1 MSENVG
7 TLTVIVGETCCNRRR
22 GRDGEGDAAAAS
34 RPGDGDSPN
43 TSLFT
48 HSAEGYTKGDRLI
61 LTADDVSRLT
71 LLTHKLPLSR
81 WRKPMQDESKR
92 VQDGHSRMDGAVA
105 RSRALTIQ
113 TKVSSHYSF

>member
-1 MSENVG
+1 
-7 TLTVIVGETCCNRRR
+7 
-22 GRDGEGDAAAAS
+22 
-34 RPGDGDSPN
+34 
-43 TSLFT
+43 
-48 HSAEGYTKGDRLI
+48 LI
-61 LTADDVSRLT
+61 STADDVSRLT

-113 TKVSSHYSF
+113 TKVSLHCFFRATLLAATNSHSNTCTLLGLLMPVDEPTGD